1 MVCGL
6 GRRIAARVA
15 VRGLS
20 YWDLCL
26 SGLVQP
32 MGYGYGTFWG
42 AQAGNGHHEW
52 EMKTPV
58 GLPVC
63 PETREQGR

>member
-1 MVCGL
+1 
-6 GRRIAARVA
+6 
-15 VRGLS
+15 
-20 YWDLCL
+20 
-26 SGLVQP
+26 

-63 PETREQGR
+63 PETREQGAVEESPVPFERRP